1 MHDDAFR
8 MDTPP
13 AAIPESNAR
22 ATAGIAPDPVARPGT
37 IAHPS
42 LRERKGL
49 MHCSAL
55 LLLTLFLSA
64 CTMQT
69 TNFDSNTW
77 KSQRGAAAQDNQR
90 GQMVGALDKVVHA
103 GMARAEVI
111 EQLGEPDSSNTD
123 TGVDTYELGVSD
135 YGIDEEYFE
144 IRYQDGKVASHR
156 WARR

>member
-1 MHDDAFR
+1 
-8 MDTPP
+8 MDTPLV
-13 AAIPESNAR
+13 AISKSNAR
-22 ATAGIAPDPVARPGT
+22 ATAGIAPGPMARPG
-37 IAHPS
+37 AVVAPP
-42 LRERKGL
+42 LRGRKGL

-69 TNFDSNTW
+69 TNFDSSTW
-77 KSQRGAAAQDNQR
+77 KSQRGVAAQNNQR

-123 TGVDTYELGVSD
+123 TGVDLYELGVSD

>member
-13 AAIPESNAR
+13 AAMFMFHPH
-22 ATAGIAPDPVARPGT
+22 ATAGMMPSAVTRPGT
-37 IAHPS
+37 ITRPA

-49 MHCSAL
+49 PHYSAL

-69 TNFDSNTW
+69 TNFDSSTW
-77 KSQRGAAAQDNQR
+77 KSQRGAAAQNNQR
-90 GQMVGALDKVVHA
+90 GQMVGTLDKVVRA

-111 EQLGEPDSSNTD
+111 ELLGEPDSSNID

>member
-13 AAIPESNAR
+13 VALPKSNAR
-22 ATAGIAPDPVARPGT
+22 ATAGIAPGRMADPGAVARSFPCT
-37 IAHPS
+37 
-42 LRERKGL
+42 RRGL
-49 MHCSAL
+49 GHRSAL
-55 LLLTLFLSA
+55 LILTLFLSA

-90 GQMVGALDKVVHA
+90 GQMVGALEKVVRTS
-103 GMARAEVI
+103 MTRAEVI
-111 EQLGEPDSSNTD
+111 ELLGEPDSSNTE
-123 TGVDTYELGVSD
+123 TGVDVYELGVSD

-144 IRYQDGKVASHR
+144 VRYQDGKVASHR

>member
-1 MHDDAFR
+1 
-8 MDTPP
+8 
-13 AAIPESNAR
+13 
-22 ATAGIAPDPVARPGT
+22 
-37 IAHPS
+37 
-42 LRERKGL
+42 

-55 LLLTLFLSA
+55 LLLILFLSA

-69 TNFDSNTW
+69 TNFDSSTW

-90 GQMVGALDKVVHA
+90 GQMVGALDKVVRT
-103 GMARAEVI
+103 GMTRAEVI
-111 EQLGEPDSSNTD
+111 ELLGEPDSGNADS
-123 TGVDTYELGVSD
+123 GVDIYELGVSD

>member
-1 MHDDAFR
+1 MHVDAFR

-13 AAIPESNAR
+13 VALPKSNPHAAAGMTHCPVVR
-22 ATAGIAPDPVARPGT
+22 PATVA
-37 IAHPS
+37 HS
-42 LRERKGL
+42 FLRTRKGP

-69 TNFDSNTW
+69 TNFDSSTW

-90 GQMVGALDKVVHA
+90 GQMVGTLDKVVRT
-103 GMARAEVI
+103 GMTRAEVI
-111 EQLGEPDSSNTD
+111 ELLGEPDSGNPDS
-123 TGVDTYELGVSD
+123 GVDVYELGVSD